1 MSVPLRI
8 EIMQR
13 ETIKPSSPTP
23 LHLRSLKLSLLDQFM
38 PVVHIPLLLFYP
50 RNGNDTDHLAKATER
65 SLLLKTSLS
74 EALTHFYPFA
84 GRLKDNSSIECDDHG
99 AEYIEARIHCILS
112 DILKKP
118 DTEVLK
124 QLLPAALSEAATARD
139 SQLLVQASFF
149 DCGGLAIGVN
159 LSHKVADAATVTSFI
174 KCWAATARRSSTEV
188 VISPVF
194 MGASI
199 FPQMDLPIPMLP
211 VDLIQGE
218 SVMKRFVFEAPKITA
233 LKAKAISASVPDPT
247 RVESVTALI
256 WKCAMSASRSN
267 LGVPRKSVLSLGVNI
282 RKRLVPTLPDNY
294 GGNYV
299 GSISARMEDHDDLE
313 LQGIVSRIR
322 KDLIEFGENYAKI
335 TQGDDTSLA
344 ICKAVEEFGKMATS
358 KDIDYYNGTSWCR
371 FELYDADFG
380 WGKPTWLST
389 VFTIELKNLMCLID
403 TRDGDGIEACISLSP
418 EDMALFESN
427 RELLEFAA
435 ANHSSHRVNE
445 RLPYYCAIVLG
456 FQLRRLHT
464 VHLRRISHYRAIALG
479 FQLRR
484 LHNVHL
490 VRKPNI
496 THHRFIGILIVLGLV
511 DKCSGLNP
519 RGVLEIECPFFK
531 GENSR
536 ASPWKRIPLCC
547 VPQAQ
552 GLLEMLDKDR
562 MGFYV
567 WTTNGS
573 SLSALYRDEA

>member
-1 MSVPLRI
+1 
-8 EIMQR
+8 
-13 ETIKPSSPTP
+13 
-23 LHLRSLKLSLLDQFM
+23 
-38 PVVHIPLLLFYP
+38 
-50 RNGNDTDHLAKATER
+50 
-65 SLLLKTSLS
+65 
-74 EALTHFYPFA
+74 LTHFYPFA

-149 DCGGLAIGVN
+149 DCGGLAIGMN
-159 LSHKVADAATVTSFI
+159 LSHKVADAATVTTFI

-211 VDLIQGE
+211 LDLIQGE

-267 LGVPRKSVLSLGVNI
+267 LGVPRKSVLSLSVNM

-299 GSISARMEDHDDLE
+299 GRISARMEDHDDLE

-344 ICKAVEEFGKMATS
+344 ICKAVEEFGKMAMS
-358 KDIDYYNGTSWCR
+358 KDIDSYNGTSWCR

-389 VFTIELKNLMCLID
+389 VFTRKLKNLMCLID
-403 TRDGDGIEACISLSP
+403 TRDGDGIEACISLSR

-427 RELLEFAA
+427 KELLEFAA
-435 ANHSSHRVNE
+435 AYHSVSV
-445 RLPYYCAIVLG
+445 
-456 FQLRRLHT
+456 
-464 VHLRRISHYRAIALG
+464 
-479 FQLRR
+479 
-484 LHNVHL
+484 
-490 VRKPNI
+490 
-496 THHRFIGILIVLGLV
+496 
-511 DKCSGLNP
+511 
-519 RGVLEIECPFFK
+519 
-531 GENSR
+531 
-536 ASPWKRIPLCC
+536 
-547 VPQAQ
+547 
-552 GLLEMLDKDR
+552 
-562 MGFYV
+562 
-567 WTTNGS
+567 
-573 SLSALYRDEA
+573 

>member
-1 MSVPLRI
+1 
-8 EIMQR
+8 MQR

-38 PVVHIPLLLFYP
+38 PA
-50 RNGNDTDHLAKATER
+50 D
-65 SLLLKTSLS
+65 S
-74 EALTHFYPFA
+74 
-84 GRLKDNSSIECDDHG
+84 DNSSIECDDHG
-99 AEYIEARIHCILS
+99 AEYIEARIQCILS

-124 QLLPAALSEAATARD
+124 QLLPAAISEPATARD
-139 SQLLVQASFF
+139 SQLIVQASFF

-159 LSHKVADAATVTSFI
+159 ISHKVADAATLTSFI

-199 FPQMDLPIPMLP
+199 FPQKDLPIPMLP

-267 LGVPRKSVLSLGVNI
+267 LGVPRKAVLSLGVNI

-294 GGNYV
+294 GGNYA
-299 GSISARMEDHDDLE
+299 GTISARMEDHDDLE

-335 TQGDDTSLA
+335 TQGDDISLA
-344 ICKAVEEFGKMATS
+344 ICKTVEVFGKMATS
-358 KDIDYYNGTSWCR
+358 KDIDYYTCTSWCR

-389 VFTIELKNLMCLID
+389 VFTIELKNVVFD
-403 TRDGDGIEACISLSP
+403 R
-418 EDMALFESN
+418 
-427 RELLEFAA
+427 
-435 ANHSSHRVNE
+435 H
-445 RLPYYCAIVLG
+445 
-456 FQLRRLHT
+456 
-464 VHLRRISHYRAIALG
+464 
-479 FQLRR
+479 
-484 LHNVHL
+484 
-490 VRKPNI
+490 
-496 THHRFIGILIVLGLV
+496 
-511 DKCSGLNP
+511 
-519 RGVLEIECPFFK
+519 K
-531 GENSR
+531 G
-536 ASPWKRIPLCC
+536 W
-547 VPQAQ
+547 
-552 GLLEMLDKDR
+552 
-562 MGFYV
+562 
-567 WTTNGS
+567 
-573 SLSALYRDEA
+573 

>member
-1 MSVPLRI
+1 MSALLRI

-124 QLLPAALSEAATARD
+124 QLLPAAISEPATARD
-139 SQLLVQASFF
+139 SQLIVQASFF

-159 LSHKVADAATVTSFI
+159 LSHKVADASTLASFI

-199 FPQMDLPIPMLP
+199 FPQMDLPISMLP

-218 SVMKRFVFEAPKITA
+218 AVMKRFVFEAPKITA

-267 LGVPRKSVLSLGVNI
+267 LGVPRKAVLSLGVNI

-313 LQGIVSRIR
+313 LQSIVSRIR

-335 TQGDDTSLA
+335 TQGDDPSLA
-344 ICKAVEEFGKMATS
+344 ICKAVEEFGKMAMS
-358 KDIDYYNGTSWCR
+358 KDIDYYNCTSWCR

-380 WGKPTWLST
+380 WGKPTWLSIVLT
-389 VFTIELKNLMCLID
+389 VELKNIMCLID
-403 TRDGDGIEACISLSP
+403 TRDGDGIEACICLSP

-427 RELLEFAA
+427 EELLEFAA
-435 ANHSSHRVNE
+435 ANPSVSV
-445 RLPYYCAIVLG
+445 
-456 FQLRRLHT
+456 
-464 VHLRRISHYRAIALG
+464 
-479 FQLRR
+479 
-484 LHNVHL
+484 
-490 VRKPNI
+490 
-496 THHRFIGILIVLGLV
+496 
-511 DKCSGLNP
+511 
-519 RGVLEIECPFFK
+519 
-531 GENSR
+531 
-536 ASPWKRIPLCC
+536 
-547 VPQAQ
+547 
-552 GLLEMLDKDR
+552 
-562 MGFYV
+562 
-567 WTTNGS
+567 
-573 SLSALYRDEA
+573 